1 MAEVEKITVRAV
13 VFDFDGTLCDSM
25 RVGRE
30 ILSSLREKYGFRK
43 IADYSAL
50 QELSMSEAVKHLGIP
65 RRKLPLLTWE
75 CRRRVHAYRD
85 QLELFPDIGGVIC
98 RLRRSGIPVGVVTSN
113 TEDLVRYVLGKAD
126 LVVDQVI
133 AGVSLF
139 GKATKLKSIFRQLGD
154 PDEGG
159 QCLYIGDETR
169 DIEAARKAG
178 IGAAAVSWGY
188 NSVHA
193 LERWEPDFLFRSPKE
208 LGKRLCPE

>member
-1 MAEVEKITVRAV
+1 MTEVEKIIVRAV

-25 RVGRE
+25 QVGQE
-30 ILSSLREKYGFRK
+30 ILTSLREKYGFRQVG
-43 IADYSAL
+43 DYSAL
-50 QELSMSEAVKHLGIP
+50 QELSMSEAVRHLGIP

-85 QLELFPDIGGVIC
+85 QLELFPDIKFVIR

-113 TEDLVRYVLGKAD
+113 TEELVHYVLAKAD
-126 LVVDQVI
+126 LAVDQVI

-139 GKATKLKSIFRQLGD
+139 GKANKLKSIFRQLGHSD
-154 PDEGG
+154 DAG

-178 IGAAAVSWGY
+178 IGAGAVSWGY

-208 LGKRLCPE
+208 IGKRLCRE